1 MLITIKRVHEK
12 ESKLFDRLCE
22 IYQKQRDSYKN
33 SRGSAGINYRSSDGS
48 GKVRLSGQKLGA
60 LFEIKENNE
69 TMKSFR
75 SRERSNSWDS
85 RDLLEKSNRRD
96 NRPGSDNF
104 GSAFMNMTKKSGFIQ
119 AIGNILGE
127 DKNEVSEIMQN

>member
-1 MLITIKRVHEK
+1 MHEK
-12 ESKLFDRLCE
+12 ESLLFDRLCE

-33 SRGSAGINYRSSDGS
+33 SRGSAGINYRSSEGS
-48 GKVRLSGQKLGA
+48 GKVRLSGQKGG

-85 RDLLEKSNRRD
+85 RDLLEKSSRRD
-96 NRPGSDNF
+96 KSPESDF
-104 GSAFMNMTKKSGFIQ
+104 GNAFMKMTKKSGFIQ

-127 DKNEVSEIMQN
+127 DKNEVSEIM